1 MIVDDEEEDGERNTT
16 RANENIAFIHGNSEF
31 ASDWKQFSRDC
42 VTSDVKNAR
51 SLALTERILQ
61 KNAAEYTVWWF
72 RLRCVKY
79 MFGECR
85 AAEEGRMEETKR
97 EARANRFSAT
107 GRKPRRTDVDR
118 KEKIKHLVTSEE

>member
-1 MIVDDEEEDGERNTT
+1 MIVDDDEEEEEEKDGERNTT

-61 KNAAEYTVWWF
+61 KNAAEYTVWGF

-85 AAEEGRMEETKR
+85 AAEERRMEETTKMNKGDAGQGPDMNLMEER
-97 EARANRFSAT
+97 
-107 GRKPRRTDVDR
+107 RKD
-118 KEKIKHLVTSEE
+118 IMG